1 MGRYVAS
8 ALNGKGLMR
17 TVFVLFDSLNRLSLG
32 PYGAKTI
39 KTPNFDRLA
48 ARSVTFDN
56 HYVGSMPCIPARRDM
71 QTGRLSFMHR
81 SWGPME
87 PFDNAFPEILG
98 ASGVYSHLIT
108 DHLQYFRDGGA
119 TYHTR
124 YTTWEYLRGQHGDAW
139 QAEVAPDWP
148 KLKQQYH
155 PLQYSETRGV
165 DQYHHIINRQHLH
178 EESDYP
184 LTQCFDSAIKFLDQN
199 GAADDWFLQIETFD
213 PHEPFNAPER
223 FKEEFPTDYNGP
235 TLDWPP
241 YGRVQESPEEC
252 SELNA
257 HYRANLAFCDEQ
269 LGRLLDYF
277 DEHGLWEDTA
287 LIVSTDH
294 GFLLGEH
301 DWWAKNRMPIYE
313 EIAHFPLFA
322 YHPDYADQGGSRCKS
337 LTQTTDLMPTFL
349 GLHDCA
355 VPPEVTGHSIL
366 PLLAGDQSIRD
377 AVIFGT
383 FGSAVNVCDGRHV
396 FMLYPEHV
404 TTEGLF
410 QYTIMPTTLN
420 FLFEV
425 DELAQADLVAPFDFT
440 KGARLLRTPALEKSP
455 FNPYFGPLVFFDTET
470 VLYDLA
476 TDPEQQR
483 PFRDADI
490 ELELTVTMRA
500 HMRRHDAPAELY
512 ARLGLPIPRDAGP
525 QILSQPATIAAR
537 SVEPTDG

>member
-1 MGRYVAS
+1 
-8 ALNGKGLMR
+8 MR

-32 PYGAKTI
+32 PYGAKSI

-87 PFDNAFPEILG
+87 PFDNSFPEILE
-98 ASGVYSHLIT
+98 AKGVYSHLVT

-124 YTTWEYLRGQHGDAW
+124 YTTYEFLRGQHGDAW
-139 QAEVAPDWP
+139 KADVAPDWP
-148 KLKQQYH
+148 TLKQKYH
-155 PLQYSETRGV
+155 PVQYNETRGV
-165 DQYHHIINRQHLH
+165 DQYHHIINRQFLR

-184 LTQCFDSAIKFLDQN
+184 LTKCFDSSVDFLDRN
-199 GAADDWFLQIETFD
+199 RDTDDWFLQIETFD

-223 FKEEFPTDYNGP
+223 FKDRFPTDYDGP
-235 TLDWPP
+235 VIDWPP
-241 YGRVQESPEEC
+241 YGRVQESPDEC
-252 SELNA
+252 TEINA

-277 DEHGLWEDTA
+277 DEHDLWEDTA

-313 EIAHFPLFA
+313 EIAHIPLFVH
-322 YHPDYADQGGSRCKS
+322 HPAHADQGGTRRQA

-349 GLHDCA
+349 GLHDCT
-355 VPPEVTGHSIL
+355 VPAEVTGQSIL
-366 PLLAGDQSIRD
+366 PLLTEDTPIHD

-383 FGSAVNVCDGRHV
+383 FGSAINVCDGKHV

-404 TTEGLF
+404 TNEGLF
-410 QYTIMPTTLN
+410 QYTVMPTTLN

-425 DELAQADLVAPFDFT
+425 DELAQAELVAPFDFT

-455 FNPYFGPLVFFDTET
+455 FNPYFGPEVFFDTET
-470 VLYDLA
+470 VLFDLE
-476 TDPEQQR
+476 TDPKQER

-490 ELELTVTMRA
+490 EGELSQIMCA
-500 HMRRHDAPAELY
+500 QMRRHDAPSEIY
-512 ARLGLPIPRDAGP
+512 ARLGLPVPRDAAP
-525 QILSQPATIAAR
+525 VILTRPAEAA
-537 SVEPTDG
+537 E

>member
-1 MGRYVAS
+1 
-8 ALNGKGLMR
+8 MR

-32 PYGAKTI
+32 PYGAKRI

-48 ARSVTFDN
+48 AEAVTFDN

-87 PFDNAFPEILG
+87 PYDNSFPEIMETKG
-98 ASGVYSHLIT
+98 IYSHLVT

-124 YTTWEYLRGQHGDAW
+124 YTTYEYLRGQHGDAW
-139 QAEVAPDWP
+139 HADVAPDWR

-165 DQYHHIINRQHLH
+165 DQYHHIINRQVLNH
-178 EESDYP
+178 ESDYP
-184 LTQCFDSAIKFLDQN
+184 LTKCFDAAEAFLDRN
-199 GAADDWFLQIETFD
+199 IEADDWFLQIETFD

-223 FKEEFPTDYNGP
+223 FKEQFPTDYDGP
-235 TLDWPP
+235 ILDWPP

-252 SELNA
+252 AELDAN
-257 HYRANLAFCDEQ
+257 YRANLAFCDEQ

-277 DEHGLWEDTA
+277 DEHRLWEDTA

-313 EIAHFPLFA
+313 EIAHIPLFIH
-322 YHPDYADQGGSRCKS
+322 HPDHADQAGTRRSA
-337 LTQTTDLMPTFL
+337 LTQTPDLMPTFL
-349 GLHDCA
+349 SLHGCDI
-355 VPPEVTGHSIL
+355 PPEVTGQS
-366 PLLAGDQSIRD
+366 LLQVVRDDAPIHD

-383 FGSAVNVCDGRHV
+383 FGSAMNVCDGKHV

-404 TTEGLF
+404 TTEGLY
-410 QYTIMPTTLN
+410 QYTVMPTTLN

-425 DELAQADLVAPFDFT
+425 EELAQAELVAPFDFT
-440 KGARLLRTPALEKSP
+440 KGARLMRTPAMEKSP
-455 FNPYFGPLVFFDTET
+455 FNPYFGPEVFFDTET
-470 VLYDLA
+470 VLFDLIA
-476 TDPEQQR
+476 DQKQET
-483 PFRDADI
+483 PFRDSDI
-490 ELELTVTMRA
+490 ELELTLAMRTL
-500 HMRRHDAPAELY
+500 MKRHDAPSELY
-512 ARLGLPIPRDAGP
+512 ARLRLPVPRTAGP
-525 QILSQPATIAAR
+525 SLLSGHQTAA
-537 SVEPTDG
+537 E

>member
-1 MGRYVAS
+1 
-8 ALNGKGLMR
+8 MR

-32 PYGAKTI
+32 PYGAKRI

-87 PFDNAFPEILG
+87 PYDNSFPEIMEANG
-98 ASGVYSHLIT
+98 IYSHLVT

-124 YTTWEYLRGQHGDAW
+124 YTTYEYLRGQHGDAW

-165 DQYHHIINRQHLH
+165 DQYHHIINRQALN
-178 EESDYP
+178 EETDYP
-184 LTQCFDSAIKFLDQN
+184 LTKCFDSAAAFLDRN
-199 GAADDWFLQIETFD
+199 READNWFLQIETFD
-213 PHEPFNAPER
+213 PHEPFNAPAR
-223 FKEEFPTDYNGP
+223 FKERFPTDYDGP
-235 TLDWPP
+235 ILDWPP
-241 YGRVQESPEEC
+241 YGRVQESPQEC
-252 SELNA
+252 AELDA
-257 HYRANLAFCDEQ
+257 HYRANLSFCDEQ

-277 DEHGLWEDTA
+277 DEHGLWDDTA

-313 EIAHFPLFA
+313 EIAHIPLFIH
-322 YHPDYADQGGSRCKS
+322 HPAHANQAGTRRNA
-337 LTQTTDLMPTFL
+337 LTQTPDLMPTFL
-349 GLHDCA
+349 ALHDCEI
-355 VPPEVTGHSIL
+355 PEEVTGQS
-366 PLLAGDQSIRD
+366 LLRVIQQDEPIHE
-377 AVIFGT
+377 AVIFGC

-396 FMLYPEHV
+396 FMLYPEQV
-404 TTEGLF
+404 TTEGLY
-410 QYTIMPTTLN
+410 QYTVMPTTLN

-425 DELAQADLVAPFDFT
+425 DELAQAELVAPFDFT
-440 KGARLLRTPALEKSP
+440 KGARLMRIPAMEKSP
-455 FNPYFGPLVFFDTET
+455 FNPYFGPAVFFDTET
-470 VLYDLA
+470 VLYDLVS
-476 TDPEQQR
+476 DPKQEA

-490 ELELTVTMRA
+490 ELELTLSMRKL
-500 HMRRHDAPAELY
+500 MQRHDAPSELF
-512 ARLGLPIPRDAGP
+512 ARLGLPQPRVSGP
-525 QILSQPATIAAR
+525 KILSGQRVAA
-537 SVEPTDG
+537 E